1 MLSEI
6 FKLFWKT
13 VERKDARR
21 INSQTPPTEIEQFC
35 DIKYIDDGLWQ
46 HRLDVYSKSGK
57 LSHRPVIID
66 IHGGGWMYGTKEI
79 NKNYTEEELDKY
91 KNKKVRMFEW
101 YKSLNDFIENIDK
114 L

>member
-35 DIKYIDDGLWQ
+35 DIQYIDDGLWQ
-46 HRLDVYSKSGK
+46 HRLGVYS
-57 LSHRPVIID
+57 
-66 IHGGGWMYGTKEI
+66 
-79 NKNYTEEELDKY
+79 
-91 KNKKVRMFEW
+91 
-101 YKSLNDFIENIDK
+101 
-114 L
+114 

>member
-35 DIKYIDDGLWQ
+35 DIQYIDDGLWQ

-79 NKNYTEEELDKY
+79 NKNYGITIVLITHYMDEAAEADRIMLLSILITD
-91 KNKKVRMFEW
+91 
-101 YKSLNDFIENIDK
+101 
-114 L
+114 

>member
-6 FKLFWKT
+6 FKLFWKN

-35 DIKYIDDGLWQ
+35 DIQYIDDGLWQ

-79 NKNYTEEELDKY
+79 NKIIVL
-91 KNKKVRMFEW
+91 
-101 YKSLNDFIENIDK
+101 SLHKTIMLLSILITD
-114 L
+114 

>member
-1 MLSEI
+1 MLPEI

-35 DIKYIDDGLWQ
+35 DIQYIDDGLWQ

-57 LSHRPVIID
+57 LSHCPVIID

-79 NKNYTEEELDKY
+79 NKNFYTIRKLKY
-91 KNKKVRMFEW
+91 KQNKIYIGKNTQSKITQII
-101 YKSLNDFIENIDK
+101 Y
-114 L
+114 

>member
-1 MLSEI
+1 MLPEI

-35 DIKYIDDGLWQ
+35 DIQYIDDGLWQ

-57 LSHRPVIID
+57 LSHCPVIID
-66 IHGGGWMYGTKEI
+66 IV
-79 NKNYTEEELDKY
+79 L
-91 KNKKVRMFEW
+91 
-101 YKSLNDFIENIDK
+101 SLHKTIMLLSILITD
-114 L
+114 

>member
-35 DIKYIDDGLWQ
+35 DIQYIDDGYGSTDLMFTLNPVSS
-46 HRLDVYSKSGK
+46 HIV
-57 LSHRPVIID
+57 LS
-66 IHGGGWMYGTKEI
+66 
-79 NKNYTEEELDKY
+79 
-91 KNKKVRMFEW
+91 
-101 YKSLNDFIENIDK
+101 
-114 L
+114 

>member
-35 DIKYIDDGLWQ
+35 DIQYIDDGLWQ

-79 NKNYTEEELDKY
+79 NKNYWNLDYLYGLKY
-91 KNKKVRMFEW
+91 
-101 YKSLNDFIENIDK
+101 SLEYHLYYNI
-114 L
+114 LLLLNSYLVF

>member
-21 INSQTPPTEIEQFC
+21 INSQTTPTEIEQFC
-35 DIKYIDDGLWQ
+35 DIQYIDDGLWQ

-79 NKNYTEEELDKY
+79 KIIVL
-91 KNKKVRMFEW
+91 
-101 YKSLNDFIENIDK
+101 SLHKTIMLLSILITD
-114 L
+114 